1 MDINTLIIEDDSL
14 HLLNLK
20 EKLKEYCPEVKVVK
34 EATSFQE
41 AHESLQNHVYDLI
54 FMDIQLGDHTAFDLL
69 EKPGEQNMHIIFV
82 TVFDQY
88 AIQAFRVNAIDFLLK
103 PIDGTELRKAVNK
116 AIERIYTIE
125 KRKELV
131 SDYRL
136 GKDKVLTIHGTGEML
151 LVPVTEVVY
160 CRSDRNYTWICYQ
173 ETGNKEKEFLS
184 SRNLSYF
191 EQRIGPFGFVR
202 IHHSYLVNVG
212 KIKKV
217 DKRNFN
223 VILTNDLQLPI
234 SRDRKSEIIKQI
246 CTHRENL

>member
-1 MDINTLIIEDDSL
+1 MDINTLIIEDDPL

-20 EKLKEYCPEVKVVK
+20 TKLEEYCPEVKIVK
-34 EATSFQE
+34 EAASFRE
-41 AHESLQNHVYDLI
+41 ALETLKLHSFDLI
-54 FMDIQLGDHTAFDLL
+54 LMDIQLGDHSAFDLL
-69 EKPGEQNMHIIFV
+69 EQLEEQNMHIIFV

-88 AIQAFRVNAIDFLLK
+88 AIRAFKVNAIDFLLK
-103 PIDGTELRKAVNK
+103 PIDGTELRKSVNK
-116 AIERIYTIE
+116 AIERIYTME

-151 LVPVTEVVY
+151 LVQLPDVLY
-160 CRSDRNYTWICYQ
+160 CRSDRNYTWIYYQ
-173 ETGNKEKEFLS
+173 ESGNKEKEFLS

-191 EQRIGPFGFVR
+191 EQRLGPFGFLRV
-202 IHHSYLVNVG
+202 HHSSLVNLD

-217 DKRNFN
+217 DKRH
-223 VILTNDLQLPI
+223 LTVTLANDIQLPI
-234 SRDRKSEIIKQI
+234 SRERKQEIIKQI